1 MGSVGRGEGGGA
13 ACESLHG
20 ILSWMV
26 GKMGGG
32 GKGRGKEVNKVN
44 QRNDFFF
51 CFEKLNLFI
60 F

>member
-32 GKGRGKEVNKVN
+32 KGRGKESNKVKKN
-44 QRNDFFF
+44 V
-51 CFEKLNLFI
+51 I
-60 F
+60 